1 MILDSNLIFCEG
13 LALSTAGASDVLD
26 LTEGGDAL
34 GNELLIV
41 CQCSEKAAGG
51 TSFVVD
57 IETDDDS
64 AYRDGRRFRIFRRED
79 AFQLRRYSHGG
90 RRDRCEAVRGAR
102 AARTGALYERE
113 CDGFR
118 HFHGREAGY
127 FPRRRRYAQLGGYL
141 GADGRGGFS
150 PPF

>member
-64 AYRDGRRFRIFRRED
+64 AF
-79 AFQLRRYSHGG
+79 S
-90 RRDRCEAVRGAR
+90 
-102 AARTGALYERE
+102 AARRSTGAGKRTP
-113 CDGFR
+113 
-118 HFHGREAGY
+118 FHSEKYPAVTPS
-127 FPRRRRYAQLGGYL
+127 FTL
-141 GADGRGGFS
+141 
-150 PPF
+150 

>member
-51 TSFVVD
+51 TSFTVD

-64 AYRDGRRFRIFRRED
+64 AFASARTLFSSGDILTAEAEAGAKLFAVRVPRGT
-79 AFQLRRYSHGG
+79 RRYMRANVTAS
-90 RRDRCEAVRGAR
+90 GAFS
-102 AARTGALYERE
+102 AGKIDIFLVTG
-113 CDGFR
+113 DK
-118 HFHGREAGY
+118 HSW
-127 FPRRRRYAQLGGYL
+127 
-141 GADGRGGFS
+141 DDI
-150 PPF
+150 

>member
-51 TSFVVD
+51 TSFDVA
-57 IETDDDS
+57 IQTDDDS
-64 AYRDGRRFRIFRRED
+64 AFSAAKTLFSSGDILTAD
-79 AFQLRRYSHGG
+79 AAAGAKLF
-90 RRDRCEAVRGAR
+90 AVRVPRGTERYMR
-102 AARTGALYERE
+102 ANVTASGSFTGGKLDIFLVVGDTHSWE
-113 CDGFR
+113 DI
-118 HFHGREAGY
+118 
-127 FPRRRRYAQLGGYL
+127 
-141 GADGRGGFS
+141 
-150 PPF
+150 